1 MSYEWRLQRN
11 CSLTPRQAGLAYALM
26 CCCSLTVALVFL
38 LQGVWIV
45 FGFALVELSLVGLAL
60 VVYARHAV
68 DHERIALSEHCLL
81 VESVQADER
90 RMARLDPLWTRVVV
104 REEWRRPRVQLESRG
119 VAVEI
124 GRFVGDARR
133 RQVAHEL
140 RLALRGLTALP

>member
-1 MSYEWRLQRN
+1 MCREWTLQRN
-11 CSLTPRQAGLAYALM
+11 CSLTPRQAGLAYAVM
-26 CCCSLTVALVFL
+26 CCCSLTVATAFL

-45 FGFALVELSLVGLAL
+45 FGFALVELALAGLAL

-68 DHERIALSEHCLL
+68 DHERIALLDDALL
-81 VESVQADER
+81 VECVQADEHST
-90 RMARLDPLWTRVVV
+90 ARLDPLWTRVVV
-104 REEWRRPRVQLESRG
+104 REQWRRPRVRLESRG

-140 RLALRGLTALP
+140 QLALRRVSALH